1 MYENILVPVRFFD
14 EAWTLERITVR
25 RGGSAADADLGE
37 RLRARATAR
46 RELRALVVPLYF

>member
-46 RELRALVVPLYF
+46 RELRPLVVPLYF